1 MRRLYRSTR
10 KGLQRGSTGTA
21 ALLAV
26 LVGAGV
32 SLALHFG
39 ASAWVASE
47 RPALERLLS
56 ELTEA
61 PARIGQVRLIWEGLE
76 PTIELHDARLLMV
89 ESGTAPLRI
98 GGMRLGV
105 DWLPL
110 LRGQISPRS
119 LKVRGLDLR
128 VNEDADGHWRIG
140 LRERRVRPE
149 LETILRLVARFERIE
164 LEAINVQMSAYD
176 RDQRVSVFIQNADL
190 ATERGGWRVH
200 LEALDSARSGR
211 LTADGFVRG
220 MAQAPA
226 RWRHSWQVTFAG
238 SHDFSASVGRLFPTW
253 RGLPA
258 VVGAQ
263 LRLDIQRQ
271 GRRSDGSWLVDMQ
284 ARSRHLRLAHAQPL
298 DDVRL
303 DGNMHLHDAGLQW
316 TIPRLLANGT
326 EQASGVQLTLGG
338 AGRTLAISAQSI
350 DGTVIS
356 PWLRALTEGA
366 APRLDGTL
374 SAVRAT
380 FQQEDAGA
388 RWRLTG
394 ANAGIEALEAHGASY
409 AVEGLNG
416 RISMT
421 QDQGRFVIEEAP
433 LVVRL
438 PEQLYTPLRFDQA
451 SGVLRWQRQT
461 EAPASWTLAM
471 EQLRLSMGSL
481 QGEGGGTLQLSEEAA
496 PQLALDVGLMAEN
509 VNDAKPFMPRVW
521 QSGLRDYLARAIES
535 GTVEE
540 GRLRFEAQLQDG
552 FWREPETRFSI
563 ALDVEGARMRFQRQW
578 PTLSDISAKVAI
590 DREGLDIKADSAT
603 MAGMRLRNARVAI
616 DRFREAELTAE
627 LGHEASL
634 SAWYAL
640 LRETPLA
647 ENLRGLLEDTEP
659 DGRARLALNLTL
671 PLRDAGAAVAR
682 GEVVLAGADLYV
694 DAIDATV
701 HDIRG
706 SIFFANHAVAGE
718 AIEARLHGRP
728 LTVGLDTEQ
737 GIQRLSAET
746 KVDMGNHKSLAKFIP
761 GWLQPHIQGVLPVHA
776 RLELRAI
783 DGRNAL
789 DLRVGT
795 EPLTLN
801 LPVPLSLRPD
811 KTRDAIHIRA
821 QLAEGKVDSLALRWP
836 GKLRVIQR
844 SGLTHVHL
852 GPGGAPQREA
862 PGFHLSGHANR
873 LALAGWLDHVRD
885 MRDAR
890 IENVNDPAAQGDA
903 RRTGLASMQLTVS
916 RLLLGP
922 VLLPDLAFQYGLR
935 EVGDVLTVDGSSRGT
950 VRFNH
955 KGRGGVE
962 ARMERLKMLRHTPE
976 GEGTASHAAD
986 GGQAA
991 TKDIAPDGESEDQG
1005 PADAQAWRPGELP
1018 GLDLLVGEILFDDF
1032 NFGALDLRLEPRER
1046 GVALTKLRLSEGAVS
1061 ASATGHWHD
1070 GKAPGG
1076 AEARSGMQL
1085 DAEFSTDAIDP
1096 LLTALGYARTLR
1108 AERFQ
1113 AKASLHWNQVDAIA
1127 RLATA
1132 KGDLSVRASNGTL
1145 AAVEPGA
1152 GRVLGLFNFF
1162 ALPRRFGLDFRD
1174 VTASGLAFDTMSGSF
1189 SLGDGDAVTDD
1200 LTLNG
1205 PSLRVEVEGRIGL
1218 AAQDYDQRIR
1228 IYPDVSGGMTIGGA
1242 VLGGPIGVGL
1252 ALLAREVFETPIDE
1266 ATKLSYR
1273 LVGPWNDPQIVPES
1287 IATANEEDRGQ

>member
-1 MRRLYRSTR
+1 MRRLYRSTL

-26 LVGAGV
+26 LAGAGV

-105 DWLPL
+105 HWLPL
-110 LRGQISPRS
+110 LRGQIAPRS

-176 RDQRVSVFIQNADL
+176 REQRVSVFIRNGDL
-190 ATERGGWRVH
+190 TTERGGWRVH

-220 MAQAPA
+220 TAQAPA

-238 SHDFSASVGRLFPTW
+238 SHDFSASAGRLFPTW
-253 RGLPA
+253 RALPE

-284 ARSRHLRLAHAQPL
+284 ARSRHLRLAHARPL
-298 DDVRL
+298 DDVQL
-303 DGNMHLHDAGLQW
+303 DGTMHLHDAGMQW

-338 AGRTLAISAQSI
+338 AGRTLAISAQSV

-356 PWLRALTEGA
+356 PWLRAVTDGV

-380 FQQEDAGA
+380 FQQEHAGA
-388 RWRLTG
+388 RWHLTG
-394 ANAGIEALEAHGASY
+394 ANAGVEALQAQGTSY

-421 QDQGRFVIEEAP
+421 QGQGRFVIEEAP

-471 EQLRLSMGSL
+471 EQLRLRMGSL
-481 QGEGGGTLQLSEEAA
+481 QGEGEGTLQLSGEAA
-496 PQLALDVGLMAEN
+496 PQLALDVGLMADN
-509 VNDAKPFMPRVW
+509 VNDAKPFMPRIW
-521 QSGLRDYLARAIES
+521 QSGLRDYLARAIEA
-535 GTVEE
+535 GTVRE
-540 GRLRFEAQLQDG
+540 GRLRFEARLQDG
-552 FWREPETRFSI
+552 FWRDPETRFSI
-563 ALDVEGARMRFQRQW
+563 ELNVEQATMRFQPQW
-578 PTLSDISAKVAI
+578 PILSDISAKVAI
-590 DREGLDIKADSAT
+590 DGEGLDIEADSAT
-603 MAGMRLRNARVAI
+603 MAGMRLRDAHVAI
-616 DRFREAELTAE
+616 DRFREAELTAS

-634 SAWYAL
+634 PAWYAL
-640 LRETPLA
+640 LRQTPLA
-647 ENLRGLLEDTEP
+647 ESLRGLLEDTEP
-659 DGRARLALNLTL
+659 EGRAQLDLELSV

-682 GEVVLAGADLYV
+682 GEVVLQGADLYV

-706 SIFFANHAVAGE
+706 SIFFANHAIAGE

-737 GIQRLSAET
+737 GVQRLSAET
-746 KVDMGNHKSLAKFIP
+746 QVDIGNRQGLAKFIP
-761 GWLQPHIQGVLPVHA
+761 GWLQPHVQGVLPL
-776 RLELRAI
+776 RLRLDLRAI

-789 DLRVGT
+789 DLRIGT
-795 EPLTLN
+795 EPLTLR
-801 LPVPLSLRPD
+801 LPVPLSLQPE
-811 KTRDAIHIRA
+811 KARDAIHIRA

-844 SGLTHVHL
+844 SGRTHVHL

-885 MRDAR
+885 MRHKRIKGADDA
-890 IENVNDPAAQGDA
+890 AAQGDA
-903 RRTGLASMQLTVS
+903 GPVGLATVQLTVS
-916 RLLLGP
+916 RLLFGP
-922 VLLPDLAFQYGLR
+922 LLLPDLAFQYGLS

-950 VRFNH
+950 VRFTH
-955 KGRGGVE
+955 DGRGGVE
-962 ARMERLKMLRHTPE
+962 ARMERLKMLRHAAEDEAMAAAPAQETDDRD
-976 GEGTASHAAD
+976 AAD
-986 GGQAA
+986 E
-991 TKDIAPDGESEDQG
+991 KR
-1005 PADAQAWRPGELP
+1005 WRPDELP
-1018 GLDLLVGEILFDDF
+1018 GIDLLVGEILFDDF
-1032 NFGALDLRLEPRER
+1032 SFGALDLRLEPRER

-1061 ASATGHWHD
+1061 ASATGHWYAGSRLED
-1070 GKAPGG
+1070 V
-1076 AEARSGMQL
+1076 EARSGMQL

-1113 AKASLHWNQVDAIA
+1113 ADASLHWDQMDAIA

-1132 KGDLSVRASNGTL
+1132 EGALSVRAANGTL

-1189 SLGDGDAVTDD
+1189 ALGDGDAVTDD

-1205 PSLRVEVEGRIGL
+1205 PSLRVEVDGRIGL

-1273 LVGPWNDPQIVPES
+1273 LVGPWDDPQIVPES
-1287 IATANEEDRGQ
+1287 IATANEEERGP